1 MGKKNKNKNNEVR
14 DGGRERSQDQLVFVG
29 NNFGVSSFI
38 FDNIKG
44 YC

>member
-1 MGKKNKNKNNEVR
+1 M
-14 DGGRERSQDQLVFVG
+14 DGGREEGRREGEGSQDQLGFVG